1 MDKFDAHEALK
12 ADFGIGKEESDKLEE
27 ELYVFVSK
35 KTLDVTMES
44 LKLTMETEILK
55 AQIKK
60 DDESDNGFT
69 PEAKERMKQFMKN
82 NDKLSRY
89 VGQLDMLSEL
99 AQFMQERGKKK

>member
-12 ADFGIGKEESDKLEE
+12 ADFGIGKDESDKLEE
-27 ELYVFVSK
+27 DLYGFVAK
-35 KTLDVTMES
+35 RTLDVTMES

-55 AQIKK
+55 EQIKK
-60 DDESDNGFT
+60 DDESDKLT

-89 VGQLDMLSEL
+89 VGQLDILSEI
-99 AQFMQERGKKK
+99 AQFMNERGNKK

>member
-12 ADFGIGKEESDKLEE
+12 ADFGIGKDESDKLEE
-27 ELYVFVSK
+27 DLYGFVAK
-35 KTLDVTMES
+35 RTLDVTMES

-55 AQIKK
+55 EQIKK
-60 DDESDNGFT
+60 DDESDKLT

-89 VGQLDMLSEL
+89 VGQLDILSEI
-99 AQFMQERGKKK
+99 AKFMDERGKK

>member
-1 MDKFDAHEALK
+1 MDNFDAYEALK

-27 ELYVFVSK
+27 DLYGFVTK

-55 AQIKK
+55 AQIEK
-60 DDESDNGFT
+60 DDESDELT
-69 PEAKERMKQFMKN
+69 PEAKERMKQLMKN

-99 AQFMQERGKKK
+99 AQFMQERGKK